1 MDALE
6 ARPLPSRATH
16 AGALG
21 LLAVLLV
28 GLALLPRVALVHEGS
43 IVGRAGPDFS
53 LTVIAN
59 GASLGGD
66 GSAVTVSQFRGR
78 AVLLD
83 FWATWCP
90 PCRVE
95 APIVDQIARRW
106 SDRGVVVVGVDTD
119 SPDQGDPRAFAQSE
133 GLTYPIVHDV
143 RGEASRL
150 YEVANLP
157 TLVVVSRSGKV
168 IAVRVGITDDVEI
181 ERLLRRALD

>member
-1 MDALE
+1 MDE
-6 ARPLPSRATH
+6 AAPRPLRTY

-21 LLAVLLV
+21 LVVVLVL
-28 GLALLPRVALVHEGS
+28 GFALLPRIVALHGAS
-43 IVGRAGPDFS
+43 IVGRDGPDFS
-53 LTVIAN
+53 LALVAN

-66 GSAVTVSQFRGR
+66 GSSVTVSQLRGR

-106 SDRGVVVVGVDTD
+106 RDRGVVVVGVDTD
-119 SPDQGDPRAFAQSE
+119 APGQGDPREFALSQ
-133 GLTYPIVHDV
+133 GLTYPIVHDAD
-143 RGEASRL
+143 GEASRL

-157 TLVVVSRSGKV
+157 TLVVLSRRGKI
-168 IAVRVGITDDVEI
+168 IAVRVGITDDTEI

>member
-1 MDALE
+1 MDAGD
-6 ARPLPSRATH
+6 ASSPPSRASQ
-16 AGALG
+16 AGVLG
-21 LLAVLLV
+21 LLAVLLL
-28 GLALLPRVALVHEGS
+28 GFALLPRIALMRNSS

-53 LTVIAN
+53 LAVVAN

-66 GSAVTVSQFRGR
+66 GNPIHVSQLRGR

-95 APIVDQIARRW
+95 APIIDQIARRW
-106 SDRGVVVVGVDTD
+106 RDRGVVVVGVDTD
-119 SPDQGDPRAFAQSE
+119 ALDQGDPRAFAQSE
-133 GLTYPIVHDV
+133 GLSYPIVRDLQ
-143 RGEASRL
+143 GEASRL

-157 TLVVVSRSGKV
+157 TLVVLSRSGRV
-168 IAVRVGITDDVEI
+168 VAVRVGITDDAEI

>member
-1 MDALE
+1 MDAAA
-6 ARPLPSRATH
+6 ARPSPSRASQ
-16 AGALG
+16 AGALA
-21 LLAVLLV
+21 LLGVLLL
-28 GLALLPRVALVHEGS
+28 GFALLPRLALMRDSS
-43 IVGRAGPDFS
+43 IIGRAGPDFS
-53 LTVIAN
+53 LSVVAN

-66 GSAVTVSQFRGR
+66 GSPVTVSQLRGR

-106 SDRGVVVVGVDTD
+106 RDRGVVVLGVDTD
-119 SPDQGDPRAFAQSE
+119 GLDQGDPRAFAQSE
-133 GLTYPIVHDV
+133 GLTYPIVRDLK
-143 RGEASRL
+143 GEASRL

-157 TLVVVSRSGKV
+157 TLVVLSRSGKV
-168 IAVRVGITDDVEI
+168 IAVRVGITDDAEI